1 MSALPFSAQEIIRY
15 RGDAKK
21 KVGHAGRKK
30 LHKGIA
36 VLLIVLLFFLTVFGV
51 FCLGTV
57 YQSTHWDFWHPD
69 YEKIDIGPLLDKPSR
84 TAEDYAIL
92 YAQTGLTELGIEDTL
107 SQADGKQ
114 TVLEIQNCYF
124 RDVLIRRE
132 YEGPMM
138 YQNETNITATL
149 AQLQDG
155 DVLVS
160 ASTVVSW
167 WRFGHCALVVD
178 GAGGILIESV
188 GIGKDSK
195 YNVVETFASLAA
207 FMVLRPKADK
217 ETKRQIVEYAK
228 NNLVGLPYVFTVG
241 ILSKKNPKNIKAT
254 QCSHLAWYA
263 YKQFGLDLDGN
274 GGGLVLPQ
282 DIANSPNVELVQIF
296 GFHPE
301 RLWK

>member
-69 YEKIDIGPLLDKPSR
+69 YEKINIERLLDKPSR
-84 TAEDYAIL
+84 TAEDYAVL
-92 YAQTGLTELGIEDTL
+92 YAQTGLTEIGIEDTL
-107 SQADGKQ
+107 SQENGRQ
-114 TVLEIQNCYF
+114 TVLEVQESYF
-124 RDVLIRRE
+124 QSVSPKKD
-132 YEGPMM
+132 YEGPIM
-138 YQNETNITATL
+138 YQEDSGGL
-149 AQLQDG
+149 AALTHLRDG

-160 ASTVVSW
+160 ASS
-167 WRFGHCALVVD
+167 WRFGHCGLVVD
-178 GAGGILIESV
+178 GAGGVLIESV

-195 YNVVETFASLAA
+195 YNGVEAFASLAA

-228 NNLVGLPYVFTVG
+228 NNLVGLPYVVTVG
-241 ILSKKNPKNIKAT
+241 ILSKKNPKKIKST
-254 QCSHLAWYA
+254 QCAHLIWYA
-263 YKQFGLDLDGN
+263 YKRFGIDLDGN

-282 DIANSPNVELVQIF
+282 DIANSPNVDVVQIF